1 MLPFWDLL
9 FLALVMASCVFLYRR
24 IKSLNMT
31 LIMFVLAIS
40 LAGIFGQILEA
51 LKISTNGDQM
61 KAMICGSL
69 LIAIIFTNK
78 ANCFKLRT
86 AANLNALIFVF
97 IATIFVIGTAAI
109 SRVFAKDQIQGALT
123 QFNYLG
129 AEDNGAWLD
138 ISKKLLSGDSI
149 PYQSVGGP
157 LVALLAICQSCAT
170 FLVYILTGKKN
181 DLAIVLNSVVIA
193 YMVLPIFA
201 AFAFSQIT
209 ERLIKITRLASLTIT
224 SCFWFPIYGSL
235 LLAQSSGHLS
245 FIYVATVFTCCVW
258 AISIREPSAFWEQKI
273 AQLCLIVT
281 MPVWLPLNVL
291 TVVLV
296 LIFCVQIGKHIL
308 SETSLREK
316 LVVSSLAGVP
326 VLAVSYLLI
335 LSLSYSASSAS
346 QVKGLIGAAGGTGS
360 ASHVFLVVLVIS
372 MLGISLKRNH
382 AILFNPINILKI
394 GFGYVLVVIAADYWM
409 TGQMNYG
416 STKLMFAASIIATP
430 IAAYCSLESFL
441 IQRETVQIK
450 KFSSVLFVA
459 ICLLGLLDGTSL
471 EVLNSVTPLRWPS
484 VDKSIETSWENEI
497 LITKEPKNF
506 DEIPIGCITRDDS
519 GDLSVDMDTYSCTRT
534 LLSISGIWSK
544 GTQLVEFQLWPLK
557 TKAVQLQSIDPDLL
571 DKKLLILD
579 VVEHKVVDTITLSEF
594 IDYLTENPPIE

>member
-1 MLPFWDLL
+1 MTS
-9 FLALVMASCVFLYRR
+9 VMAFCVLLYRK

-31 LIMFVLAIS
+31 LVMFLLAVS

-51 LKISTNGDQM
+51 LKISTNGHQM
-61 KAMICGSL
+61 KVMICGSL
-69 LIAIIFTNK
+69 LITFIFTNK

-97 IATIFVIGTAAI
+97 IATIFVIGTAVI
-109 SRVFAKDQIQGALT
+109 SRVFAKDQIQGVLT

-129 AEDNGAWLD
+129 AEDNGGWLD

-157 LVALLAICQSCAT
+157 LIALLAICQSCAT

-181 DLAIVLNSVVIA
+181 DLAIVLDSVVIA

-201 AFAFSQIT
+201 AIAFSQIT
-209 ERLIKITRLASLTIT
+209 EKLFKINRLSSLVIT

-235 LLAQSSGHLS
+235 LIAQGSGHLS
-245 FIYVATVFTCCVW
+245 FIYVTTVYTCCVW
-258 AISIREPSAFWEQKI
+258 VISIREQSSFWEQKI

-281 MPVWLPLNVL
+281 MPVWLPLNVF

-296 LIFCVQIGKHIL
+296 LIFCVQICRHIL
-308 SETSLREK
+308 YETSLKKK
-316 LVVSSLAGVP
+316 LVVALLTGVP
-326 VLAVSYLLI
+326 VLSVSYLLI
-335 LSLSYSASSAS
+335 LSLSYSASSVS

-360 ASHVFLVVLVIS
+360 ASHVFLVVLVVS

-382 AILFNPINILKI
+382 ANLFNLINILKI
-394 GFGYVLVVIAADYWM
+394 GLGYVLVVIAADYWL

-430 IAAYCSLESFL
+430 IAGYCSLESFL
-441 IQRETVQIK
+441 IQRDTVQVK
-450 KFSSVLFVA
+450 SFASVLFIA
-459 ICLLGLLDGTSL
+459 ICLLGQLDGTSL
-471 EVLNSVTPLRWPS
+471 EIFNSLSPLRWPP
-484 VDKSIETSWENEI
+484 VDKSIETSWKNEI
-497 LITKEPKNF
+497 LITKEPKIFN
-506 DEIPIGCITRDDS
+506 EMPIGCITRDDS

-557 TKAVQLQSIDPDLL
+557 TKAVQLQSIDTELL
-571 DKKLLILD
+571 GKKLLILD
-579 VVEHKVVDTITLSEF
+579 VVKHKVVDTITLSEF
-594 IDYLTENPPIE
+594 IDYLKENPPIE